1 MRYRL
6 FAGKALTML
15 EFCIKHNM
23 VLQEL
28 RISDTNALV
37 FTETQ
42 AKIIKLKTRRFK
54 LKRTD

>member
-6 FAGKALTML
+6 FAGKALTTL

-28 RISDTNALV
+28 RISDINALV
-37 FTETQ
+37 FTETH
-42 AKIIKLKTRRFK
+42 AKIIKLKTRHFK